1 VGDIY
6 KKIDLRYNNA
16 HRLMP
21 DWCYMT
27 DIDAVEVRGT
37 TPVALIEYKQMGKF
51 NKVIFEMKET
61 NKLTWQL
68 QVYKKIATALN
79 IPVYFI
85 GYSNENVPNEYIVWN
100 INANKFKKFNLE
112 EFQQFLKQL

>member
-1 VGDIY
+1 MGDTY

-16 HRLMP
+16 HRLLP

-51 NKVIFEMKET
+51 REVMAQMK
-61 NKLTWQL
+61 KDRALTWQL
-68 QVYKKIATALN
+68 QIYKKIGAALKV
-79 IPVYFI
+79 PVYFV
-85 GYSNENVPNEYIVWN
+85 GYSGEEVPCEYIIWN
-100 INANKFKKFNLE
+100 INDNEFMKYNLE
-112 EFQQFLKQL
+112 EFQQFLKNL